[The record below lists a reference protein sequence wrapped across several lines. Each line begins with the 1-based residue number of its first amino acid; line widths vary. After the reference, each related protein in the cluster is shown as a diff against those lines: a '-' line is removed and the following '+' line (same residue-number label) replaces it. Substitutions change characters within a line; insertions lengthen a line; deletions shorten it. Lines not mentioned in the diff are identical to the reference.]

1 MEKLERKKFQ
11 EEWNATVKESMEQIE
26 KQVEQQKDTQLKME
40 LLIEK
45 ETYPPHRHYYIREE
59 ETIPNDYIKY
69 MNKTYGDMLG
79 DAQAAMNKAKRFLRT
94 VEKVEGDQR
103 VIYTQKLPECIDLPD
118 WLVAEEESIVPELPG
133 TLETYTLVF
142 DAVLCSGKYLTHIE
156 RLLWMMIRKRVKN
169 KETHSYWKVPALPTS
184 YKLYADWLG
193 VKRHR
198 VGLTIKKLEGKGVIK
213 LEGEKGKVQKIWLVN
228 LAEWLKERESKP
240 MKRGFIRT
248 VLIPQQA
255 LDAIKKKSKK

>member
-59 ETIPNDYIKY
+59 ETVLSDYIKY
-69 MNKTYGDMLG
+69 MKETYGDLLE
-79 DAQAAMNKAKRFLRT
+79 DTQEAMNKARRFLGTTEEIENGR
-94 VEKVEGDQR
+94 R
-103 VIYTQKLPECIDLPD
+103 VIYTQKLPEFIDLPD
-118 WLVAEEESIVPELPG
+118 WLVEEEEPIVTELPG

-156 RLLWMMIRKRVKN
+156 RLMWMMIRKRVKN
-169 KETHSYWKVPALPTS
+169 KETHGYWKAPALPTS

-198 VGLTIKKLEGKGVIK
+198 VGLTIKKLKGKGVIK

-228 LAEWLKERESKP
+228 LVEWLKERESKP

-248 VLIPQQA
+248 VLIPQQV